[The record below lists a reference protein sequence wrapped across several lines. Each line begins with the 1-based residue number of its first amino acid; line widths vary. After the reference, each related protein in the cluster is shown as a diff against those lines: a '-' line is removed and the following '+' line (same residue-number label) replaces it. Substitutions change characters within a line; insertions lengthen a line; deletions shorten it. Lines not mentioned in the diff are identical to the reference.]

1 MPAKVSNRLKDLRG
15 TYRPD
20 RQNVRAP
27 IPKAGLP
34 PKPSH
39 LTPDASQIWDEVT
52 PQLEE
57 RRVVTHADQYAL
69 VLLCEAYAEYRQA
82 RAVLAQH
89 GLTYE
94 TQNAGGATMMRSR
107 PENAIAADSWRR
119 ARMAMA
125 AFGLDPASRGRVET
139 VPEEEVN
146 EFDDI

>member
-1 MPAKVSNRLKDLRG
+1 M
-15 TYRPD
+15 
-20 RQNVRAP
+20 
-27 IPKAGLP
+27 
-34 PKPSH
+34 
-39 LTPDASQIWDEVT
+39 
-52 PQLEE
+52 
-57 RRVVTHADQYAL
+57 THADQYAL
-69 VLLCEAYAEYRQA
+69 VLLCEAYAEYQQA

-94 TQNAGGATMMRSR
+94 TQNVGGATMMRSR